1 MNRTKL
7 ALALT
12 TALVVTGCFFD
23 YPDPTVDPAT
33 ITLSDLAV
41 HDPSVIRAD
50 DGSFY
55 VFGSHLAAARST
67 DLMNWQY
74 IANGVDAANPLW
86 STIPLEG
93 TQWTGIPGSWAAD
106 VIKLKD
112 GKYRFYYS
120 FCGIPPA
127 GQCTGPRSYLGVAM
141 SDRIDGPFIDQGI
154 FLRSGMTPAEIAA
167 GYGPPGVSS
176 YDARIQPNTID
187 PDAFYDANGKLWMVY
202 GSYSGGIFILEMDEA
217 TGKPLPGQGYGK
229 HLAGGDHSA
238 IEGGYMLY
246 SPESRYYYLFMSFGG
261 LAANDGYNIR
271 IARSKSPAGP
281 FLDAEGRDMVGAR
294 GGFDSIAPYGVKL
307 MGGFNFASAVGDS
320 ETARGYL
327 SPGHNSAYYDAA
339 TKKHLLIAHTR
350 FPNRGEGHAIRVHE
364 MYVNKDGWL
373 VASPHRYVPIQGTN
387 VVDTGDVLGDYKL
400 INLGKDINRTAKQ
413 SVYVSLNANGTI
425 TGDAVGKFK
434 RDVTNPDRIT
444 LYLQGTTELFEGVL
458 QWQWNEAAGSL
469 TPIFTA
475 VSSKGV
481 SLWGSRMAPR
491 SPQDVLADVAA
502 ALALPTAA
510 KDNSLTL
517 PTQGARGTKITWTT
531 SNENI
536 IDTDGTVTRPNVGA
550 GDQVVMLT
558 ANLKLKGQTTSR
570 SFQITVP
577 QRQPFNRV
585 AQFDF
590 ENSLIESL
598 GRFGAGQPTGNRI
611 FNAGTAG
618 FDAGHQGAA
627 LRLNGNNGVRL
638 PSGLISNYEYT
649 VSFWINP
656 TAITRFT
663 PGFFAAVNERV
674 DGAGFPY
681 STQWLSFLPESWDG
695 NTMLWSGSDQ
705 WFDGSA
711 GLRIQPNAWRHLA
724 FSVNKGVV
732 SVFIDGVRR
741 FNAGTISDFFSTQAG
756 IFALGV
762 NYWDLPFNGMVD
774 ELKFYEAALSAT
786 EIRAL
791 DIDHLSNAELLA
803 SAATLLDLGDTSAVR
818 EDLKLP
824 RSGAYASAISW
835 ASSNPAVL
843 SERGRVSRPGKDQ
856 PDVDVTLT
864 ATVSLGGQLM
874 SRSFAVR
881 VKSLAPPVPVA
892 AYRFEDNLTE
902 ATGVR
907 APGVPTGSRVLES
920 GGSVSYVN
928 GAVGRALLLNGSTGV
943 RLPDNLIR
951 DRSYSISMW
960 LNPTVATQFTTAFFG
975 WATDSSWISVVPR
988 GPGSQNTMLWSGTQ
1002 WFDGTFNSAIPTG
1015 AWSHL
1020 VMVVNNGTLNL
1031 YLNGAMVNTMA
1042 NFPDVFTPAAS
1053 TQFAVGV
1060 NFWDTPYNGLVD
1072 ELRIYDE
1079 AIALENVQQLFGER
1093 TGP

>member
-7 ALALT
+7 ALALA

-33 ITLSDLAV
+33 ITLNDLAV

-86 STIPLEG
+86 STIPLAG

-127 GQCTGPRSYLGVAM
+127 GQCNGPRSYLGVAT

-167 GYGPPGVSS
+167 GYGPEGVTS

-202 GSYSGGIFILEMDEA
+202 GSYSGGIFILEMDES
-217 TGKPLPGQGYGK
+217 TGKPLPGQGYGR

-246 SPESRYYYLFMSFGG
+246 SPKSRYYYLFMSFGG

-281 FLDAEGRDMVGAR
+281 FLDAEGRDMANAR
-294 GGFDSIAPYGVKL
+294 GGFDGIAPYGVKL

-320 ETARGYL
+320 EAPRGYL

-339 TKKHLLIAHTR
+339 TKKHLLITHTR

-364 MYVNKDGWL
+364 MFVNKDGWL

-413 SVYVSLNANGTI
+413 SVYVSLNPDGSI
-425 TGDAVGKFK
+425 TGDAVGRFK
-434 RDVTNPDRIT
+434 RDVTDPDRIT
-444 LYLQGTTELFEGVL
+444 IYLQGTPELFEGVL
-458 QWQWNEAAGSL
+458 QWQWNEAAGAI

-475 VSSKGV
+475 VSPKGV

-491 SPQDVLADVAA
+491 APSDVVADVAA
-502 ALALPTAA
+502 ALAVPTAA

-517 PTQGARGTKITWTT
+517 PTLGARGTRITWTS

-536 IDTDGTVTRPNVGA
+536 IDVDGTVTRPNVGA

-558 ANLKLKGQTTSR
+558 ANLKFRGQTTSR
-570 SFQITVP
+570 VFQVTVP

-590 ENSLIESL
+590 ENSLSESL
-598 GRFGAGQPTGNRI
+598 GRFGQGQPTGNRI
-611 FNAGTAG
+611 FNAGAVR

-732 SVFIDGVRR
+732 SVFVDGVRR
-741 FNAGTISDFFSTQAG
+741 FNAGTIADFFSTQPG

-762 NYWDLPFNGMVD
+762 NYWDLPFNGMID

-791 DIDHLSNAELLA
+791 DIDHLASPELLA
-803 SAATLLDLGDTSAVR
+803 SAAALLDLGDTSALR
-818 EDLKLP
+818 EDLRLP
-824 RSGAYASAISW
+824 RSGAYASAVSW
-835 ASSNPAVL
+835 SSSNPAVL
-843 SERGRVSRPGKDQ
+843 SDRGRVTRPGRDQ

-864 ATVSLGGQLM
+864 ATVTLAGQGT

-881 VKSLAPPVPVA
+881 VKSLAPPVP
-892 AYRFEDNLTE
+892 
-902 ATGVR
+902 GVR
-907 APGVPTGSRVLES
+907 APGVLTGSRVFES
-920 GGSVSYVN
+920 GGSASYVN
-928 GAVGRALLLNGSTGV
+928 GAVGHALLLNGSTGV

-951 DRSYSISMW
+951 DRSYSLSMW

-1002 WFDGTFNSAIPTG
+1002 WFDGSFNSAIPTG

-1031 YLNGAMVNTMA
+1031 YLNGALVNTMA
-1042 NFPDVFTPAAS
+1042 NFPDVFTPAPS
-1053 TQFAVGV
+1053 TQFALGV
-1060 NFWDTPYNGLVD
+1060 NFWDTPYNGLID
-1072 ELRIYDE
+1072 ELKVYDE
-1079 AIALENVQQLFGER
+1079 AIALENVQQLYGER
-1093 TGP
+1093 